1 MHTVAIV
8 VAAGIG
14 RRMGRREPKALIPI
28 GDRPLLYY
36 SVKAFSLA
44 PSIDRIVLT
53 APPGFN
59 KRFEQ
64 FVADYD
70 LNKVTAVV
78 QGGDTRQASVFQALE
93 ECPEETTHVLIH
105 DGARPYITVSKIEE
119 LITHLRG
126 GEEGVALANPA
137 RYTLRRRL
145 PEDFAG
151 ELVDRDELMVVQ
163 TPQAF
168 DYAKI
173 LTAHEQ
179 AHLKGLELPDD
190 TTVATA
196 NGMQVKLINGH
207 DLNFKVT
214 YAFDTEIA
222 EALLPVWQRTIEA
235 ERPVSV

>member
-28 GDRPLLYY
+28 GDHELLYY
-36 SVKAFSLA
+36 SVKAFHLA
-44 PSIDRIVLT
+44 PSIDQILLT
-53 APPGFN
+53 APAGFN

-64 FVADYD
+64 FVADHHFD
-70 LNKVTAVV
+70 KVHSVV
-78 QGGDTRQASVFQALE
+78 TGGDTRQASVFEALE
-93 ECPEETTHVLIH
+93 QCPEETTHVLIH

-119 LITHLRG
+119 LVKSLKS
-126 GEEGVALANPA
+126 GEEAVALANPA

-145 PEDFAG
+145 EEDYTG
-151 ELVDRDELMVVQ
+151 DLVDREGLMVVQ

-168 DYAKI
+168 EYAKI
-173 LTAHEQ
+173 LAAHEQ

-196 NGMQVKLINGH
+196 NGMNVKLINGH

-235 ERPVSV
+235 EKPATV